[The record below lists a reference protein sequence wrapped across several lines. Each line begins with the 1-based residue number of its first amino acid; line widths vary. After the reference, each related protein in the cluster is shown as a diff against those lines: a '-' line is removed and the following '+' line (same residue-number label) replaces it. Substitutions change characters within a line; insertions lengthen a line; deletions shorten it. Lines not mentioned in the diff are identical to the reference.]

1 MLGTLRWQSR
11 LSGVCDVGEC
21 AGLAIA
27 GCTPRYNMSAVR
39 MYVTVVV
46 ARKTQGKVATCTK
59 MLKQSARTQN
69 NIVQV
74 LVGRRNGYIGPDVS

>member
-1 MLGTLRWQSR
+1 
-11 LSGVCDVGEC
+11 
-21 AGLAIA
+21 
-27 GCTPRYNMSAVR
+27 
-39 MYVTVVV
+39 VTVVV

-59 MLKQSARTQN
+59 ILKQSARTQN